1 MTSYAVYRIWEQGG
15 RDEQRPAGAIVVLGA
30 AQFDCAPSA
39 VFAARLDHAV
49 ALYLAGLAPY
59 FVATGGREAG
69 DRCTEAATA
78 RAYALDRG
86 VPDSA
91 ILMEDQGRTTLESLR
106 GVAAILTARGIRDAI
121 FVSDPTHM
129 LRVLRMAGD
138 QGIRAWGS
146 PAPSSPTEADLG
158 RRLDATLH
166 ELRWPGGLL
175 LHGPG
180 TDCPV
185 TERAARAVAR
195 TTTTAASNPAQF
207 PIR

>member
-1 MTSYAVYRIWEQGG
+1 MIRDLARVGLVAVAGAVLVTAYATYRIWEQGS

-30 AQFDCAPSA
+30 AQFDCTPSA

-59 FVATGGREAG
+59 FVATGGKEPG

-78 RAYALDRG
+78 RAFALERG

-91 ILMEDQGRTTLESLR
+91 ILTEDQGRTTIESLR
-106 GVAAILTARGIRDAI
+106 GVAAILSARGIQDAI

-138 QGIRAWGS
+138 QGITAWGS
-146 PAPSSPTEADLG
+146 PTPSSPTEADMG

-166 ELRWPGGLL
+166 ELGGL
-175 LHGPG
+175 
-180 TDCPV
+180 
-185 TERAARAVAR
+185 AAYFFLGEAP
-195 TTTTAASNPAQF
+195 TTP
-207 PIR
+207 